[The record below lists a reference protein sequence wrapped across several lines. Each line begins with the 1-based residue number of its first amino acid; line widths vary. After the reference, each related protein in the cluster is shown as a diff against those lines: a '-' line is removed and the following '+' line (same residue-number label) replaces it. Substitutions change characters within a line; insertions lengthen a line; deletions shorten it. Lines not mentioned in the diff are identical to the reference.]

1 MKSLKNHLNE
11 SLNESVT
18 KIFLGSEVQEM
29 ETIDISHDNVKK
41 LEKKY
46 RVNLGPGAY
55 DSKRKYKLGKTK
67 SGEIV
72 LAQQWNAF
80 VSKSREDNWDVIHI
94 FDNSSDLKK
103 YVL

>member
-18 KIFLGSEVQEM
+18 KIFLGSVAQQM
-29 ETIDISHDNVKK
+29 ETIDISHNNVKK

-55 DSKRKYKLGKTK
+55 DSKRKYKLGKSK

-80 VSKSREDNWDVIHI
+80 DNKLGEDIWDTIHI